1 MARPIN
7 SKNKTQG
14 KKIFLTLADGSNLWQ
29 ISMTY
34 TGGHFC
40 VTHYFD
46 GFPDKQERLKQADA
60 LKLLQDFSNF
70 GIKDIPTLK
79 KFFNVK
85 NANCWWRIEIK
96 KNCQNHK

>member
-14 KKIFLTLADGSNLWQ
+14 KKIFLTLADGFTLWQ

-34 TGGHFC
+34 TGGHFY
-40 VTHYFD
+40 VTHYID
-46 GFPDKQERLKQADA
+46 GFLEGKQERLKQAEA
-60 LKLLQDFSNF
+60 LKLLQDFSDF

-79 KFFNVK
+79 KFFKVREK
-85 NANCWWRIEIK
+85 SA
-96 KNCQNHK
+96 

>member
-14 KKIFLTLADGSNLWQ
+14 KKIFLTLADGFTLWQ

-40 VTHYFD
+40 VTHYID
-46 GFPDKQERLKQADA
+46 GFPEGKQERLKQAEA
-60 LKLLQDFSNF
+60 LKLLQDFSDF
-70 GIKDIPTLK
+70 GINDIPTLK
-79 KFFNVK
+79 KFFKVREK
-85 NANCWWRIEIK
+85 SA
-96 KNCQNHK
+96 

>member
-46 GFPDKQERLKQADA
+46 GFPNKQERLKQAEA
-60 LKLLQDFSNF
+60 LKLLQDFSDF
-70 GIKDIPTLK
+70 GINDIPTLK
-79 KFFNVK
+79 KFFKVREK
-85 NANCWWRIEIK
+85 SA
-96 KNCQNHK
+96 

>member
-14 KKIFLTLADGSNLWQ
+14 KKIFLTLADGFNLWQ
-29 ISMTY
+29 VSMTY

-46 GFPDKQERLKQADA
+46 GFPDKQELLKQAEA
-60 LKLLQDFSNF
+60 LKLLQDFSDF
-70 GIKDIPTLK
+70 GIKDFSALK
-79 KFFNVK
+79 KFFKVREK
-85 NANCWWRIEIK
+85 SA
-96 KNCQNHK
+96 

>member
-14 KKIFLTLADGSNLWQ
+14 KKIFLTLADGFNLWQ
-29 ISMTY
+29 VSMTY

-46 GFPDKQERLKQADA
+46 GFPDKQERLKQAEA
-60 LKLLQDFSNF
+60 LKLLQDFSDF
-70 GIKDIPTLK
+70 GIKDFSALN
-79 KFFNVK
+79 KFFKVREK
-85 NANCWWRIEIK
+85 SA
-96 KNCQNHK
+96 